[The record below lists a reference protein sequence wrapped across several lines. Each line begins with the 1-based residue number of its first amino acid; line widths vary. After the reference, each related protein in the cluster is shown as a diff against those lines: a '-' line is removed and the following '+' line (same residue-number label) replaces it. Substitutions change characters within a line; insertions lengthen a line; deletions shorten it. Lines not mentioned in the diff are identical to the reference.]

1 MRLQE
6 MQTASSS
13 SNALR
18 RPSEEDGGE
27 EGPVAVEDMDEVE
40 GKPPVDTSG
49 ASAASAGFAPIDIES
64 LYRTHHRH
72 VLLFVR
78 RYVRDPSDAEDVAQ
92 SAFLEATRCAAR
104 FSNLSK
110 PSTWLFGIALNMAR
124 NHVRRRQPDAMFVND
139 IEEEGHEVEDPF
151 GDPASLVE
159 SRDLLKKSLALVD
172 TLSDDLQS
180 TFHAVLETDQTYDL
194 AAREL
199 GIPIGTVR
207 SRLSRIRGQLRGL
220 TESRSGGVMM
230 NRGLMM

>member
-72 VLLFVR
+72 Q
-78 RYVRDPSDAEDVAQ
+78 A
-92 SAFLEATRCAAR
+92 AFLEATRCAAR

>member
-1 MRLQE
+1 MPLQE

-13 SNALR
+13 SDALR
-18 RPSEEDGGE
+18 CPSGEDDGA
-27 EGPVAVEDMDEVE
+27 EGPVAVEEMDEVE
-40 GKPPVDTSG
+40 DPTLADNAG
-49 ASAASAGFAPIDIES
+49 AGAVSAGFAPIDIES

-78 RYVRDPSDAEDVAQ
+78 RYVRDASDAEDVAQ

-124 NHVRRRQPDAMFVND
+124 NHLRRRQPDAMFVND

-159 SRDLLKKSLALVD
+159 ARDMLKKSLALVD

-220 TESRSGGVMM
+220 TESRGGGVMM

>member
-1 MRLQE
+1 
-6 MQTASSS
+6 MQDTKTARCSD
-13 SNALR
+13 AML
-18 RPSEEDGGE
+18 
-27 EGPVAVEDMDEVE
+27 
-40 GKPPVDTSG
+40 PPCAG
-49 ASAASAGFAPIDIES
+49 MASIDIDS

-78 RYVRDPSDAEDVAQ
+78 RYVRDPSDAEDVVQ
-92 SAFLEATRCAAR
+92 SAFLEATRCAAK

-124 NHVRRRQPDAMFVND
+124 NHVRRKLPDNLFCDV
-139 IEEEGHEVEDPF
+139 EEEGHEVEDPF
-151 GDPASLVE
+151 GDPAALVE
-159 SRDLLKKSLALVD
+159 ARDLLTKSLALID
-172 TLSDDLQS
+172 TLSDDLKT

-220 TESRSGGVMM
+220 TESRGVLAAPGMVM
-230 NRGLMM
+230 